1 MIRQIRMDGTWVEYG
16 CIICGIWMEYGC
28 NMNYMGGVWVKYR
41 WSMGGTCIECG
52 LLVFGGGIWV
62 RFSN

>member
-1 MIRQIRMDGTWVEYG
+1 MDGIWVEYG
-16 CIICGIWMEYGC
+16 LYGWKMGETWIEY
-28 NMNYMGGVWVKYR
+28 
-41 WSMGGTCIECG
+41 G

>member
-1 MIRQIRMDGTWVEYG
+1 MG
-16 CIICGIWMEYGC
+16 GIWVYNGC
-28 NMNYMGGVWVKYR
+28 NMNYMDGVWVKYR
-41 WSMGGTCIECG
+41 WSMGETWIEYG

>member
-1 MIRQIRMDGTWVEYG
+1 
-16 CIICGIWMEYGC
+16 MEYGW
-28 NMNYMGGVWVKYR
+28 NMNYMGVEYGWK
-41 WSMGGTCIECG
+41 MGETWIEYG

>member
-1 MIRQIRMDGTWVEYG
+1 MDGTRGEYG
-16 CIICGIWMEYGC
+16 CIMCGIWMEYGC

-41 WSMGGTCIECG
+41 WSVGGKKGETWIEYG
-52 LLVFGGGIWV
+52 LLVFGRGIWV